1 MSNSL
6 WHNMQL
12 SESIIFFTLT
22 YINRKLTHNMLI
34 SICTFQDVAMY
45 KPPPSSLFKSKTDLS
60 YKNLIYIYKV
70 NLCKNE
76 NTFSCF
82 SLYFKFLSKK
92 IVEDKIDFWFLKI
105 SSSACSVL
113 YFLTGGYFTWKHRQ
127 KIQLKLLIV
136 SMKQILKDTLQGRSE
151 RLTVALCCPMLLN

>member
-1 MSNSL
+1 M
-6 WHNMQL
+6 
-12 SESIIFFTLT
+12 
-22 YINRKLTHNMLI
+22 YVNRKLTHNMLI

-60 YKNLIYIYKV
+60 YKNLTHSLFDLFILKIYIYKKKV

-92 IVEDKIDFWFLKI
+92 IVEDKIDF
-105 SSSACSVL
+105 
-113 YFLTGGYFTWKHRQ
+113 
-127 KIQLKLLIV
+127 
-136 SMKQILKDTLQGRSE
+136 
-151 RLTVALCCPMLLN
+151 